1 MCTSKATGCPLFG
14 LFQAAFS
21 KFWPFLFFGPGN
33 PGLLFQCKGEGGGVP
48 GGGLHLSTQGSS
60 RKKNTQRGRKMVCER
75 APSVFIFSV
84 EKDII
89 SLNLVFNGYLQKK
102 LCITVMGIEDLLAF
116 ESRQENLKNNLLL
129 YIVSDILT

>member
-1 MCTSKATGCPLFG
+1 
-14 LFQAAFS
+14 
-21 KFWPFLFFGPGN
+21 
-33 PGLLFQCKGEGGGVP
+33 
-48 GGGLHLSTQGSS
+48 
-60 RKKNTQRGRKMVCER
+60 MVCER